1 MVSLRLVPLAVLAF
15 AGCAQ
20 VDSPNPEIVLPDDY
34 RTTFVEA
41 RSCRST
47 LEHASEVGAGAES
60 AVVIKVRPEMADL
73 FEAGGPFPEGAL
85 IIKEQY
91 RDLQCTV
98 ANLVS
103 YTAMKKQKA
112 GYDPAGGDWSWYRMD
127 ERSHVLLSGKI
138 ATCITCHAVCGKTRD
153 RTCVDP

>member
-1 MVSLRLVPLAVLAF
+1 MPSLARLTAVVALSA
-15 AGCAQ
+15 CAQ

-60 AVVIKVRPEMADL
+60 AVVVKVRPDQKDL
-73 FEAGGPFPEGAL
+73 FEAGGPFPVGTL
-85 IIKEQY
+85 IVKEQY
-91 RDLQCTV
+91 RDLQCTAL
-98 ANLVS
+98 AN
-103 YTAMKKQKA
+103 YTVMRKQEA
-112 GYDPAGGDWSWYRMD
+112 GYDPAGGDWSWYRLD
-127 ERSHVLLSGKI
+127 DRSHVLVSGKI
-138 ATCITCHAVCGKTRD
+138 ATCSSCHAICGKSRD

>member
-1 MVSLRLVPLAVLAF
+1 MASLRLPSLLLVAL

-20 VDSPNPEIVLPDDY
+20 VDSPNPQVVLPDDY

-47 LEHASEVGAGAES
+47 VEHASEVGAGAES
-60 AVVIKVRPEMADL
+60 AVVIKVRPETMDL
-73 FEAGGPFPEGAL
+73 FEAGGPFPEGTL
-85 IIKEQY
+85 IITEQY
-91 RDLQCTV
+91 RDLQCT
-98 ANLVS
+98 ADNLVS

-112 GYDPAGGDWSWYRMD
+112 GYDPAGADWAWFRMD
-127 ERSHVLLSGKI
+127 ERSHVLVSGKI
-138 ATCITCHAVCGKTRD
+138 ATCLGCHAVCGKSRD

>member
-1 MVSLRLVPLAVLAF
+1 MLSRLFVVASLVIS

-20 VDSPNPEIVLPDDY
+20 VDSPNPEVVLPDDY
-34 RTTFVEA
+34 RTAFVEV

-60 AVVIKVRPEMADL
+60 AVVIKVRPEVMAL
-73 FEAGGPFPEGAL
+73 FEAGGPFPEGTL

-91 RDLQCTV
+91 RDLQCTAL
-98 ANLVS
+98 AN
-103 YTAMKKQKA
+103 YTAMRKQA
-112 GYDPAGGDWSWYRMD
+112 SGFDPSGGDWSWYRLD
-127 ERSHVLLSGKI
+127 DRSHVTASGKI
-138 ATCITCHAVCGKTRD
+138 AACISCHAACGRTRD